1 LNVRLIDLMGSLK
14 TSWICHALKQVLSVW
29 KKSGYLFDVLLR
41 DVVNQMH
48 PLLGEREVHI
58 FSPDDLVPVEI
69 DVVQIEQVITNL
81 LENVIRYTPEGSSLD
96 LHIQTREE
104 YLQVSVADRGP
115 GIPLPERERIFDKF
129 YRVSRSGSVLVTRR
143 V

>member
-1 LNVRLIDLMGSLK
+1 
-14 TSWICHALKQVLSVW
+14 
-29 KKSGYLFDVLLR
+29 
-41 DVVNQMH
+41 MH